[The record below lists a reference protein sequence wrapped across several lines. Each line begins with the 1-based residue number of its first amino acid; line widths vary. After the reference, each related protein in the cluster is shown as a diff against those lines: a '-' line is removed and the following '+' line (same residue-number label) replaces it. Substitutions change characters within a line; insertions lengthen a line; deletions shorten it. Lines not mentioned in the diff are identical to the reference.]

1 MAAITAIAA
10 GAALASTA
18 AGTVGSF
25 VQAGKQRKLR
35 DKAQAKAREAFEEA
49 DKMLDV
55 NYMEALSI
63 SKEPYE
69 RQRDAVAQQAA
80 QAMEIGRESGRGASA
95 TAGRVLAQSQKAGQE
110 ISTQQTKDVEA
121 IEQKILAEE
130 SRLRDA
136 KANLQ
141 LGVAQ
146 GAGKAATQAEKMR
159 VANVNAGIE
168 GVGST
173 LSAAFSEDIMPLY
186 GKKPS
191 QGANTDFNI
200 PSATAMTSAGLNQQP
215 DVEINLDPSQGY
227 NIFGQ

>member
-1 MAAITAIAA
+1 M
-10 GAALASTA
+10 
-18 AGTVGSF
+18 
-25 VQAGKQRKLR
+25 
-35 DKAQAKAREAFEEA
+35 
-49 DKMLDV
+49 
-55 NYMEALSI
+55 
-63 SKEPYE
+63 
-69 RQRDAVAQQAA
+69 
-80 QAMEIGRESGRGASA
+80 
-95 TAGRVLAQSQKAGQE
+95 AQSQKAGQA

-121 IEQKILAEE
+121 IEQKIIAEE

-146 GAGKAATQAEKMR
+146 GAGKAAAQAEKMR